1 MFCQSGDRELMAI
14 DGDTGLVDWSFSP
27 PEGGELNPLLWIGPR
42 RVALQVR
49 KPNAILVLE
58 TASGRRLAE
67 YPQTDQDGAWMR
79 DPLPIDDDRVA
90 LVTDRR
96 TVALFD
102 LGRGAYAW
110 IFRESP
116 TLPTYKPP
124 RLLGDAER
132 LLVIQDGNEL
142 IRLDVATGAKRWSR
156 PLGVEILSERPEAMA
171 LDADRVYWASG
182 RTLNAAALGDG
193 ELAWRRHLTGPE
205 AGWSIALTARCVA
218 AFPGPS
224 GSSPEG
230 ASGFPLVFRRR
241 DTGDLVQRL
250 LVPSS
255 VSEVAVRIAHR
266 SVLFAT
272 RGDLWAYGD
281 RRTMDGPA
289 PSR

>member
-1 MFCQSGDRELMAI
+1 MAL
-14 DGDTGLVDWSFSP
+14 DGDTGLVDWSFAP
-27 PEGGELNPLLWIGPR
+27 PEGGELNPHLWIGPR

-67 YPQTDQDGAWMR
+67 FPQTDQDGAWMR

-116 TLPTYKPP
+116 TLPTYGPP

-132 LLVIQDGNEL
+132 LLVIHDGNEL
-142 IRLDVATGAKRWSR
+142 IRLDPATGAKRWSR
-156 PLGVEILSERPEAMA
+156 PLGVEDLSERPEAMA
-171 LDADRVYWASG
+171 LDADRFYWASG

-205 AGWSIALTARCVA
+205 AGWSLALTERCVA

-230 ASGFPLVFRRR
+230 AIGLPPGLPPPRHGGPRPAPARPVERLRGRGPDRAPERPGRHPGRPLGAAA
-241 DTGDLVQRL
+241 TGGRWT
-250 LVPSS
+250 
-255 VSEVAVRIAHR
+255 E
-266 SVLFAT
+266 
-272 RGDLWAYGD
+272 
-281 RRTMDGPA
+281 PA

>member
-1 MFCQSGDRELMAI
+1 MAL

-67 YPQTDQDGAWMR
+67 YPQTDEDGAWMR
-79 DPLPIDDDRVA
+79 DPLPIDDDHVA

-110 IFRESP
+110 TFRESP
-116 TLPTYKPP
+116 TLPTLQPP

-182 RTLNAAALGDG
+182 RTLNAAALGGRGARLEEAPDRPRG
-193 ELAWRRHLTGPE
+193 GLVDRPDRTLRRGLPRPFGVV
-205 AGWSIALTARCVA
+205 AGGRRRASPWSSAVA
-218 AFPGPS
+218 TRGTSSSDCSSRRASPRSPS
-224 GSSPEG
+224 GSRTG
-230 ASGFPLVFRRR
+230 ASWSPPGGTSGR
-241 DTGDLVQRL
+241 
-250 LVPSS
+250 
-255 VSEVAVRIAHR
+255 
-266 SVLFAT
+266 
-272 RGDLWAYGD
+272 YGD
-281 RRTMDGPA
+281 RRAMDGARAFPLVWT
-289 PSR
+289 